1 MPTLVFTAKGWL
13 SDTSQF
19 TSDRKSARVFASF
32 PEAVAQCERF
42 YSNGVIAVPVRQV
55 DLGYMA

>member
-1 MPTLVFTAKGWL
+1 MPTLIYTKDGWL

-19 TSDRKSARVFASF
+19 TSDRANARVLEF
-32 PEAVAQCERF
+32 PDAVAQCARF